1 MIKGSKLHTYKQTK
15 SSIKTNC
22 AIIAF
27 LGLALLAASC
37 GTPGSARSKARQ
49 SAKKSEQTQKN
60 LASNDVISDFEA
72 KVNNKKA
79 KAKDAPAEEAEALSQ
94 QFDASRKRMPTL
106 REQINELGARQ
117 EGLETKV
124 NTIEKDVAE
133 IKNSVDVIKEQMN
146 GPRRS
151 APIAGI
157 KNNASGATMQSDENS
172 GDYSPSAIERDE
184 APAPAP
190 KAKVATN
197 SVAKK
202 KNVTLKKPQKINKKA
217 AKKKIA
223 ANKPAPAESKK
234 VDAKKADKPK
244 KEIAKPA
251 EKKKEDN
258 SAPTG
263 NLTQAMRYFGAKNY
277 NKAIAELNTA
287 VQNTADPSMIN
298 SCNYWLGESYFGLGQ
313 FDKSV
318 PYFKKVI
325 NSASQQKKA
334 EAYAMLAEAYMRVG
348 QVESAKREFSA
359 LIEKYPKS
367 QYVPRAKKMLQQ
379 L

>member
-1 MIKGSKLHTYKQTK
+1 MGVTMIHQKTMYINKQNK
-15 SSIKTNC
+15 SSIKATC
-22 AIIAF
+22 IIIAF
-27 LGLALLAASC
+27 LGLALMATSC
-37 GTPGSARSKARQ
+37 GTPGSARSKSRQ
-49 SAKKSEQTQKN
+49 SAKKSEQAQKSN
-60 LASNDVISDFEA
+60 PSNDAIADFES
-72 KVNNKKA
+72 KINNKKG
-79 KAKDAPAEEAEALSQ
+79 KSNEQTSEDAESLSQ

-124 NTIEKDVAE
+124 SSIEKDVAE

-157 KNNASGATMQSDENS
+157 KNNSHGATMESDENS
-172 GDYSPSAIERDE
+172 GDFAATAIERDE

-190 KAKVATN
+190 KAKVASNTG
-197 SVAKK
+197 AKK
-202 KNVTLKKPQKINKKA
+202 KSVTLKKPQKSKKA
-217 AKKKIA
+217 AKKKVA
-223 ANKPAPAESKK
+223 ANKPAPAPAETKK
-234 VDAKKADKPK
+234 TDKPK
-244 KEIAKPA
+244 KETAKQA

-263 NLTQAMRYFGAKNY
+263 NLTQAMRYFGTKNY
-277 NKAIAELNTA
+277 NKSISELNAA

-298 SCNYWLGESYFGLGQ
+298 TCNYWLGESYFGLGQ

-348 QVESAKREFSA
+348 QVDSAKREFSA
-359 LIEKYPKS
+359 LIEKFPKS

>member
-1 MIKGSKLHTYKQTK
+1 MNMAKNMYINKQTK
-15 SSIKTNC
+15 SSIKTTC

-27 LGLALLAASC
+27 LGVALIASSC
-37 GTPGSARSKARQ
+37 GTPGSARSKSRQ
-49 SAKKSEQTQKN
+49 SAKKSEQAQKN
-60 LASNDVISDFEA
+60 TASNDAISDFEA
-72 KVNNKKA
+72 KINNKKA
-79 KAKDAPAEEAEALSQ
+79 KSNDTQSDEAESLSQ

-151 APIAGI
+151 APIAGV
-157 KNNASGATMQSDENS
+157 KNNSSTMASDENS
-172 GDYSPSAIERDE
+172 NDYAPSAIERDDS
-184 APAPAP
+184 PAPAP

-197 SVAKK
+197 SGAKK
-202 KNVTLKKPQKINKKA
+202 KSVTLKKPQKTNKKST
-217 AKKKIA
+217 KKKVA
-223 ANKPAPAESKK
+223 ANKPAPAETKK
-234 VDAKKADKPK
+234 VDKPK
-244 KEIAKPA
+244 KDIAKPA
-251 EKKKEDN
+251 EKRKEDN

-298 SCNYWLGESYFGLGQ
+298 SCNYWLGESYFGLGN